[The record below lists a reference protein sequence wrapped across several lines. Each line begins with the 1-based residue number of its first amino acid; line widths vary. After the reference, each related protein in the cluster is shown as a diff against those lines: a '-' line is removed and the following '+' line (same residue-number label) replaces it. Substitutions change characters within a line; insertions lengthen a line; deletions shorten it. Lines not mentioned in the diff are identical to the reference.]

1 VDKEPDHRP
10 VASHRTAAGRP
21 ASPDEL
27 RAWIEGETGG
37 SVTTWQ
43 QISGG
48 NRCRSW
54 AVDVRSPAGAQ
65 AELYLRY
72 QPPRPPSAEPY
83 TVWREA
89 EFYRAL
95 RGSGVP
101 APKLIAI
108 HPDSQAILTERA
120 PGRADYRRVKDEQA
134 RETIAR
140 EFVEALATLHR
151 TPVTGL
157 EIPGLDASSTI
168 ADCVRRELA
177 TWRGMYEETGRQD
190 PLIDLALSWLD
201 ANVPDPP
208 GRPVL
213 VHGDAGPGNF
223 LFDEGHLTALL
234 DWELAHPG
242 DPMEDLAWFS
252 MRCVMEPVP
261 DFVARIHEYG
271 AAMGTAPDLD
281 RIRYHR
287 VFVSTRVVII
297 RHRNVTGLPGN
308 SIVSR
313 ALNRRLLVTALAEA
327 TATTLAPQPRLQAPD
342 TERSSLFDYV
352 LRELR
357 HDIAAVSDDPAVVAA
372 AKNTAK
378 VVKYLR
384 ECDRFGQVVEDTELA
399 ALADVVGAR
408 PRTVEAGRAA
418 LSTALREGRVP
429 FATALAFF
437 AGSAAR
443 DAELAASS
451 SGGLADRDFPPL
463 TDTGTAHV

>member
-1 VDKEPDHRP
+1 MDRQPDQRP
-10 VASHRTAAGRP
+10 VTALQNPTDRP
-21 ASPDEL
+21 ATPDEL
-27 RAWIEGETGG
+27 RAWIEAQTGG
-37 SVTTWQ
+37 AITSWT

-54 AVDVRSPAGAQ
+54 AVDVASASEPP

-89 EFYRAL
+89 QFYRAL
-95 RGSGVP
+95 ASSPVP
-101 APKLIAI
+101 APKLIAV
-108 HPDSQAILTERA
+108 HPESQAILTERA
-120 PGRADYRRVKDEQA
+120 PGRADYRRIADDAA
-134 RETIAR
+134 RTTIAR
-140 EFVEALATLHR
+140 EFVQALATLHR
-151 TPVTGL
+151 TPVAR
-157 EIPGLDASSTI
+157 LDMAGFDPRATL
-168 ADCVRRELA
+168 ADCVRQELA
-177 TWRGMYEETGRQD
+177 IWRAMYAETRRLD
-190 PLIDLALSWLD
+190 PLIAFALDWLD
-201 ANVPDPP
+201 DNVPATTAP
-208 GRPVL
+208 PVL

-261 DFVARIHEYG
+261 DFPARLREYG
-271 AAMGTAPDLD
+271 EAMGTPVDLD

-327 TATTLAPQPRLQAPD
+327 TATTLAPPARMDAPE
-342 TERSSLFDYV
+342 TERSALFDFV
-352 LRELR
+352 LHELR
-357 HDIAAVSDDPAVVAA
+357 HDIAEASDDAGVVAA
-372 AKNTAK
+372 AKNMAK

-384 ECDRFGQVVEDTELA
+384 ECDRIGPLVAAAELEALTGMLSARPSTVPEGMA
-399 ALADVVGAR
+399 ALADR
-408 PRTVEAGRAA
+408 LQAGDIPFTAA
-418 LSTALREGRVP
+418 LQ
-429 FATALAFF
+429 FF
-437 AGSAAR
+437 AGSVAR
-443 DAELAASS
+443 DAELAASA
-451 SGGLADRDFPPL
+451 SGGLAGRDFPPL
-463 TDTGTAHV
+463 TEMNHV